1 MKILIYAHLF
11 PPSKGGMQY
20 QNLQIVQGLAS
31 LGHDVEAVVCKDK
44 GTERFVKGLDFPVH
58 FLQKLPFAPMTS
70 LTGIQRLNW
79 VFIPF
84 YLIKIR
90 RIISKTLP
98 EIVLVADETS
108 NFFWGFCAR
117 FFRIPYVS
125 YCSVPLLALY
135 RKRTDSIFS
144 GGFKHF
150 LGGIPYAL
158 IRKIFKV
165 SYTNSELVLAVSN
178 STKNE
183 LMKELPELADK
194 IYIVPNSIDDH
205 FFNSK
210 CQDDAVAKLKNVLG
224 ISESHFVI
232 VSVTRLTMDKGVDDV
247 IQALSGLSPPALDT
261 IRYVVIGE
269 GPAESYLKQLSEDLN
284 LNRQVVFVG
293 GVPHLELMPYYD
305 LCDFFIL
312 PPRRGAYESFGR
324 VFVEAAAR
332 SKPSIGAREGGML
345 DVIDDG
351 RTGFLAIPGD
361 PGSIREKIS
370 YLMNHREDLLQ
381 MGKKARRKAEN
392 NFTSRLV
399 ALQFEKHLKCV
410 IERHRAASWRK

>member
-1 MKILIYAHLF
+1 
-11 PPSKGGMQY
+11 MQY

-31 LGHDVEAVVCKDK
+31 LGHDVEAVVCYNQ
-44 GTERFVKGLDFPVH
+44 GAGSFVNGLDFPVH
-58 FLQKLPFAPMTS
+58 FFPKWHFAQIHS
-70 LTGIQRLNW
+70 LTGISRLNW

-90 RIISKTLP
+90 RILSKTSP

-108 NFFWGFCAR
+108 NFFWGFCTR
-117 FFRIPYVS
+117 LFRIPYIS

-135 RKRTDSIFS
+135 RKRTDSLFS

-158 IRKIFKV
+158 IRKMFKV

-183 LMKELPELADK
+183 LIKELPELADK
-194 IYIVPNSIDDH
+194 IFIVPNSIDDQ

-210 CQDDAVAKLKNVLG
+210 CHLDAVAKLRNVLG
-224 ISESHFVI
+224 VSEYHFVML
-232 VSVTRLTMDKGVDDV
+232 SVTRLTIDKGVDDV
-247 IQALSGLSPPALDT
+247 IQALSGLSPHALDK

-269 GPAESYLKQLSEDLN
+269 GPAESYLKQLAEDLN

-312 PPRRGAYESFGR
+312 PPRRGSYESFGR

-332 SKPSIGAREGGML
+332 SKPSIGAREGGMP

-392 NFTSRLV
+392 YFTSRLV
-399 ALQFEKHLKCV
+399 ALQFEKHLKYV
-410 IERHRAASWRK
+410 IDQHRVRRGGYKEF